1 MSMTGSGET
10 MAMVSMEVQ
19 IAGAAIKYAGKFSMA
34 LLKLFKQIAIFFHD
48 KKIVDMKGKNS
59 MKSLLKHNPNL
70 SFFKLPNDAFADFE
84 KFCKKNNVPYAILGE
99 KLSQKYGHPFQSIA
113 IPEDKAGTVAE
124 FFKLYNERHVK
135 EDAGENKGTNYK
147 VSLNDEKEKIHFCTI
162 GELCSSLAGG
172 RDMEQ
177 LTNDFQELFPNAEIE
192 RVKEGPSFRGLNKKV
207 KQAAFE
213 KMDKDKQEKFLKET
227 KAIDKV
233 TITFENKDL
242 IDKHEVIDGVP
253 HIGIRSSS
261 ENTVLYVPK
270 KMVQY
275 TKESKTY
282 FVSLGKDSDVKIA
295 TFDGKSKTYTSIESK
310 KCSDFI
316 TSRRKE
322 RLAKKE
328 AKEAGKLNKL
338 AEKKAKSI
346 SK

>member
-1 MSMTGSGET
+1 M
-10 MAMVSMEVQ
+10 
-19 IAGAAIKYAGKFSMA
+19 
-34 LLKLFKQIAIFFHD
+34 
-48 KKIVDMKGKNS
+48 
-59 MKSLLKHNPNL
+59 
-70 SFFKLPNDAFADFE
+70 
-84 KFCKKNNVPYAILGE
+84 GE
-99 KLSQKYGHPFQSIA
+99 KLSQKYGHTFQSIA

-124 FFKLYNERHVK
+124 FLKIYNEQKAK
-135 EDAGENKGTNYK
+135 EIAGTNKGTKYN
-147 VSLNDEKEKIHFCTI
+147 VALNELNEKNHSCTI
-162 GELCSSLAGG
+162 GELCSCLAGG
-172 RDMEQ
+172 RDLEQ

-213 KMDKDKQEKFLKET
+213 KMDKEKQEKFLKET
-227 KAIDKV
+227 KTIDKV

-261 ENTVLYVPK
+261 EHTVLYVPRE
-270 KMVQY
+270 MVKY

-282 FVSLGKDSDVKIA
+282 YVSLNKDSDVKIA
-295 TFDGKSKTYTSIESK
+295 TFDGKSKTYTSIENK

-316 TSRRKE
+316 TSRKKE

-338 AEKKAKSI
+338 ADKKAKSI